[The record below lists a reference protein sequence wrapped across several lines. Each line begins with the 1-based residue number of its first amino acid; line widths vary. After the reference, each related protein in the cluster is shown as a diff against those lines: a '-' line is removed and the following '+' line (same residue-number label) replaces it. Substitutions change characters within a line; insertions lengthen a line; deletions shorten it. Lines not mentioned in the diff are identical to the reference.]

1 MQPCLQNYIGSIKQN
16 IKEITIDDFKCTD
29 CTDALVIDVRE
40 PAEHAEGII
49 EGALPIP
56 RGVLEF
62 KLFSHP
68 VLEGLSEEDI
78 LSKPIYIYCATGG
91 RSACSAHALEQI
103 GFKNVFSVA
112 GGIKQWAE
120 SGGNI
125 VKP

>member
-16 IKEITIDDFKCTD
+16 IKEISIDDFKCTD
-29 CTDALVIDVRE
+29 CNNALVIDVRE

-62 KLFSHP
+62 KLFGHP
-68 VLEGLSEEDI
+68 ELEGLSEQEI
-78 LSKPIYIYCATGG
+78 LNKPIYIYCASGG

-112 GGIKQWAE
+112 GGIKQWVE

>member
-16 IKEITIDDFKCTD
+16 IKEITIEDFKCTD
-29 CTDALVIDVRE
+29 CSDALVIDVRE
-40 PAEHAEGII
+40 SAEHAEGII

-68 VLEGLSEEDI
+68 SLEGLPEEEV
-78 LSKPIYIYCATGG
+78 LNKPIYIYCATGG
-91 RSACSAHALEQI
+91 RSACCAHALEQI